1 MENISLI
8 NVTAKNVKVIN
19 IQDSWHR
26 INLDN
31 KEILWH
37 KERQL
42 FIQENFTPSNE
53 AFSSGC
59 CQSLNGLGL
68 YYIMTSFICHANKL
82 SSHQTSA

>member
-42 FIQENFTPSNE
+42 F
-53 AFSSGC
+53 
-59 CQSLNGLGL
+59 L
-68 YYIMTSFICHANKL
+68 YKKILRLLMKH
-82 SSHQTSA
+82 SALAVVKV